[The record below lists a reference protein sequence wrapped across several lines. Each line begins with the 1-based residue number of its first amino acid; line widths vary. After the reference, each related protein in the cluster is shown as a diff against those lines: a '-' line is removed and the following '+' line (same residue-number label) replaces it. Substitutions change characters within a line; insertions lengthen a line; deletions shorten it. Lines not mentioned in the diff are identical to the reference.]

1 MHNSKIQ
8 KVLEAKNFPYAL
20 CQNSDDIKTW
30 TDVKLYIAYIYPT

>member
-8 KVLEAKNFPYAL
+8 KALETKNFPYAL

-30 TDVKLYIAYIYPT
+30 TDAKLYIAYIYPT